1 MFNCTLKSSKLLGLF
16 GPADCPY
23 WSHQYLKAIFLRVR
37 HLRKNR
43 PNPLPTKKVDSDA
56 EKIFDLRDT
65 LNQDLGR
72 RSHHRIQ
79 Y

>member
-1 MFNCTLKSSKLLGLF
+1 MFDCTLKSSKLLGLF

-56 EKIFDLRDT
+56 EKKKKKTISKGFTETR
-65 LNQDLGR
+65 LGAKPL
-72 RSHHRIQ
+72 
-79 Y
+79 